1 MALESLSPRMA
12 SATPPSPALRPLD
25 LTGRERHLRNALG
38 TLSRIALRFSR
49 SARRTLPFLV
59 RRKARLL
66 PQSASIAGFSSLS
79 GAALAAGPTFEVL
92 FEADGAWG
100 SMLLNSEAVALV
112 LDGALGGGDE
122 GPASPGG
129 ELTLAQKALIGRIAR
144 ALANDFVSAVRDE
157 SAIELQFGMMRGIP
171 AGEHRDPPGAD
182 GLSVECRIDGVPG
195 NAAIELRVAAAALE
209 SAARANETTEPA
221 VGDPRLAEALRDVP
235 LEVTAELGT
244 VTLGLRSVL
253 SLRVGQ
259 ILRLSTA
266 VDDPVVVRISGQTKF
281 SGVPVISR
289 GQLSVEIRGRH
300 GE

>member
-12 SATPPSPALRPLD
+12 SAKPPAAALRPLD

-38 TLSRIALRFSR
+38 TMSRIAVRFCR

-66 PQSASIAGFSSLS
+66 PESASIAGFGSSS

-92 FEADGAWG
+92 LEADGAWG
-100 SMLLNSEAVALV
+100 SVLLNSEAVAMV
-112 LDGALGGGDE
+112 LDGALGGGD
-122 GPASPGG
+122 GPSSPGG

-144 ALANDFVSAVRDE
+144 ALAEDFVSAVRDE
-157 SAIELQFGMMRGIP
+157 STIEMTFGSMRGIP
-171 AGEHRDPPGAD
+171 AGETREPPGAD
-182 GLSVECRIDGVPG
+182 GLSVECRIDGIPG
-195 NAAIELRVAAAALE
+195 GAAIEIRVAAAALE
-209 SAARANETTEPA
+209 SAARANENQEPA
-221 VGDPRLAEALRDVP
+221 VGDPRLLEALLNVP

-253 SLRVGQ
+253 ALRVGQ

>member
-12 SATPPSPALRPLD
+12 SARPPAPALRPLD

-38 TLSRIALRFSR
+38 TMSRISVRFCR

-59 RRKARLL
+59 RRKARLM
-66 PQSASIAGFSSLS
+66 PEAASIAGFSSLS
-79 GAALAAGPTFEVL
+79 GTHALGPTFEVL
-92 FEADGAWG
+92 LEAEGAWG
-100 SMLLNSEAVALV
+100 SVLLNSEAVALV
-112 LDGALGGGDE
+112 LDGALGGGDD
-122 GPASPGG
+122 GPSTPGG

-144 ALANDFVSAVRDE
+144 ALADDFVAAVRDE
-157 SAIELQFGMMRGIP
+157 STIELQFGSMRGIR
-171 AGEHRDPPGAD
+171 AGETREPPGAD
-182 GLSVECRIDGVPG
+182 GLSVECRIDGIPG
-195 NAAIELRVAAAALE
+195 GAAIEIRVAAAALE
-209 SAARANETTEPA
+209 SAARANETQEPA
-221 VGDPRLAEALRDVP
+221 AGDPRLVEALHNVP

-266 VDDPVVVRISGQTKF
+266 VDDPVVLRIAGQTKF

>member
-12 SATPPSPALRPLD
+12 SARPAAAALRPLD

-38 TLSRIALRFSR
+38 TMSRIAVRFCR

-66 PQSASIAGFSSLS
+66 PESASIAGFSSLT

-92 FEADGAWG
+92 LEAEGAWG
-100 SMLLNSEAVALV
+100 SVLLNSDAVALV
-112 LDGALGGGDE
+112 LDGALGGGDD
-122 GPASPGG
+122 GPSTPGG

-144 ALANDFVSAVRDE
+144 ALAEDFVSAVRDE
-157 SAIELQFGMMRGIP
+157 STIEMTFGSMRGIP
-171 AGEHRDPPGAD
+171 AGETREPPGAD
-182 GLSVECRIDGVPG
+182 GLSVECRIDGIPG
-195 NAAIELRVAAAALE
+195 GAAIEIRIAAAALE
-209 SAARANETTEPA
+209 SAARANETQDPM
-221 VGDPRLAEALRDVP
+221 VGDPRLMEALHNVP
-235 LEVTAELGT
+235 LELTAELGT